1 MYVQLQDNATEKEV
15 NASIQDIVKENNPKA
30 PTAQLFLHPMS
41 KWRLYSNFENG
52 KNSGGLIDYVQLF
65 TAIAIFVLIIACINF
80 MNLATARSERR
91 AREVGIRKSVGS
103 RRKELIFQ
111 FLGESIMITLIS
123 FLIAIVLVEILFA
136 FI

>member
-1 MYVQLQDNATEKEV
+1 MYVQLQENTTEAEV
-15 NASIQDIVKENNPKA
+15 NTAIQDIIKENNSKA
-30 PTAQLFLHPMS
+30 PTAKLFLHPMS

-65 TAIAIFVLIIACINF
+65 TAIAIFVLVIACINF

-103 RRKELIFQ
+103 RRKAIDLSVFRRINNDHTYLIFSSNRAGRDS
-111 FLGESIMITLIS
+111 LTL
-123 FLIAIVLVEILFA
+123 L
-136 FI
+136 

>member
-1 MYVQLQDNATEKEV
+1 M
-15 NASIQDIVKENNPKA
+15 
-30 PTAQLFLHPMS
+30 
-41 KWRLYSNFENG
+41 
-52 KNSGGLIDYVQLF
+52 F

-111 FLGESIMITLIS
+111 FLGESVFITLIS
-123 FLIAIVLVEILFA
+123 FLIAVVLVEILLPSYNLLVNKNISIDYSNP
-136 FI
+136 FIWLIGFGLILIIGIFWLGAIRHFISLLFSQLKC